1 VPGNCYGRWYAA
13 DNVAIA
19 LRTADKLIFKLCLE
33 RVSILEPPFKPVI
46 VVAVKVVDDH
56 VFNRGAR
63 DGNRTRT
70 LKEREILSLLC
81 LPISPPGLGVSII
94 SVADM
99 KKGKATSAFP
109 FLFGAAEESRT
120 LDLYLGKVS
129 LYQLSYCRKIWRR
142 EPESNRPTR
151 ICNPVHNRFAIAPCL
166 HSALLRWN
174 WLAKPIPEKL
184 ERQKSLELSTYTL
197 ARYRS
202 TN

>member
-1 VPGNCYGRWYAA
+1 MDV
-13 DNVAIA
+13 VAIA
-19 LRTADKLIFKLCLE
+19 LRTANKLFLQLGFKST
-33 RVSILEPPFKPVI
+33 SILEPPFKPVI
-46 VVAVKVVDDH
+46 VLAVQVVDDH
-56 VFNRGAR
+56 VFIRGAR

-81 LPISPPGLGVSII
+81 LPISPPGLGAIII
-94 SVADM
+94 SAPDM

-129 LYQLSYCRKIWRR
+129 LYQLSYCRKTWRR

-166 HSALLRWN
+166 
-174 WLAKPIPEKL
+174 
-184 ERQKSLELSTYTL
+184 
-197 ARYRS
+197 
-202 TN
+202 